1 MKLDGIGIDP
11 FAVLEAASESI
22 LVTDADIERPGPIIV
37 YANPAFERRMR
48 LNSPFLHEP
57 CYFAVAHG

>member
-22 LVTDADIERPGPIIV
+22 LVTDADIEMVCPLRNGP
-37 YANPAFERRMR
+37 P
-48 LNSPFLHEP
+48 
-57 CYFAVAHG
+57 